1 MSELADRL
9 GLGSRRSLRWAVPVA
24 LIIVLYFVPQ
34 FGGSGSFRMGEY
46 EEVLA
51 FLVIAVAL
59 NIAMGYG
66 GQYILGITAVFA
78 VGAYGAILCAKYH
91 PGGIGLVA
99 MCVIGGVAGAVS
111 GFIIGLPALRVGGF
125 YLALVSLFAA
135 LAIPT
140 VAQDWGFLG
149 ADTGIPLYSVLGFS
163 PKISGEELY
172 VIVVSIVLLVTLFS
186 WALVH
191 SRVGHRMVALHTSEQ
206 LAASIGITG
215 YRTKLLAILISSILA
230 GGAGGLYVYTQ
241 QFFAPGSSSVNFAVL
256 LLAGMVI
263 GGMGT
268 IIGPL
273 IGAVVILGINQFF
286 TGFQQYN
293 GIVFGVL
300 LLAFAVFLP
309 DGLMSRITG
318 LSERWGISVPRV
330 AGIPAARSAP
340 VATSPLANR
349 AAPLAN
355 GAAASTVTEI
365 AASPLSTTG
374 ADAADG
380 PGTKTAVGATTA
392 VQLPS
397 WPPVLGAGDSSP
409 LTVEGA
415 RKTFGGVTAVD
426 DVDLTVTR
434 GQIHGLIG
442 SNGSGKTTLLNLIS
456 RFYSLDAGQIRIG
469 TTRLDTQPTYGVA
482 RAGVART
489 FQAPKLMLRESA
501 LENVIPAVEMR
512 ARCLGVESVLRLPR
526 GVRVNRQA
534 REESLEILDALG
546 LNHVVAQEASAL
558 PHGTRRLVELARAI
572 ALRPSFILLDE
583 PAAGLSP
590 TELELLTEVCQ
601 NLARS
606 GVGVLLIEHNVP
618 MVLSIADTV
627 TCLHQGKRLFQGTP
641 EELRANST
649 VASVFL
655 GIDEPLEA
663 SS

>member
-1 MSELADRL
+1 MTEIVDRL
-9 GLGSRRSLRWAVPVA
+9 GLGSRRSLRWAVPVV
-24 LIIVLYFVPQ
+24 LIVVLYIVPQ
-34 FGGSGSFRMGEY
+34 LGGNGTFRMGEY
-46 EEVLA
+46 EEVLS

-78 VGAYGAILCAKYH
+78 IGAYGAILCAKYH
-91 PGGIGLVA
+91 PAGIGLVP
-99 MCVIGGVAGAVS
+99 MCVIGGAAGAIS
-111 GFIIGLPALRVGGF
+111 GIIIGLPALRVGGF

-140 VAQDWGFLG
+140 VAQEWGFVG
-149 ADTGIPLYSVLGFS
+149 ADTGIPLYAISGFA
-163 PKISGEELY
+163 PKLSGEELY
-172 VIVVSIVLLVTLFS
+172 VIVVSLVLLITLFS

-191 SRVGHRMVALHTSEQ
+191 STVGHRFVALHTSEQ
-206 LAASIGITG
+206 LASSIGVTG
-215 YRTKLLAILISSILA
+215 YRTKLLAILISSVLA

-268 IIGPL
+268 ITGPL
-273 IGAVVILGINQFF
+273 IGCTVILGINQFF

-293 GIVFGVL
+293 GIVFGAL

-309 DGLMSRITG
+309 NGLMARITV
-318 LSERWGISVPRV
+318 LSERLGINVPRV
-330 AGIPAARSAP
+330 PGIPAGRPA
-340 VATSPLANR
+340 VAM
-349 AAPLAN
+349 AA
-355 GAAASTVTEI
+355 TE
-365 AASPLSTTG
+365 A
-374 ADAADG
+374 
-380 PGTKTAVGATTA
+380 ATTTTA
-392 VQLPS
+392 GTRAGTTAGRLPAWS
-397 WPPVLGAGDSSP
+397 PVIGAGDSSP
-409 LTVEGA
+409 LVVDGA
-415 RKTFGGVTAVD
+415 RRAFGGVKAVD

-456 RFYSLDAGQIRIG
+456 RFYALDGGQIRIG
-469 TTRLDTQPTYGVA
+469 STRLDTQPAYGVA

-489 FQAPKLMLRESA
+489 FQSPKLMLRETA
-501 LENVIPAVEMR
+501 LENVIPAVELR
-512 ARCLGVESVLRLPR
+512 VRCLGVESVLRLPR
-526 GVRVNRQA
+526 GLRASRRA

-546 LNHVVAQEASAL
+546 LHHVLAQEASEL

-641 EELRANST
+641 DELRANSA

-663 SS
+663 PS